1 MRQDLRRGRRRER
14 SARQVVQRWEELP
27 VVPAFYSSRLV
38 VFPEVTVSVR
48 PCSCQ
53 LSPHPVGVISCILRR
68 KVGAFSLGG
77 EAIRSKL
84 GLSRFGIR

>member
-14 SARQVVQRWEELP
+14 SVRQVVQRWEELP

-48 PCSCQ
+48 PP
-53 LSPHPVGVISCILRR
+53 L
-68 KVGAFSLGG
+68 FSSAVTPPSGG
-77 EAIRSKL
+77 DL
-84 GLSRFGIR
+84 VHLVP